1 MDLKK
6 FSTIFFKSLNP
17 FKYNELLIY
26 KKREVSAYFIY
37 LVFFAIFL
45 GGIFSIPTLG
55 YLPQKID
62 ESLAKFTKFAVT
74 GIDIETNEAIM
85 LLKNPRIVLDFRNE
99 PEPHDAFILITKQDM
114 FIRKFSPSIREFTL
128 YNTTKIPVETYSDVL
143 NDFNMMKQGI
153 WIFLFFML
161 PSIFFFVFVLN
172 LVKYIVILFLAYVL
186 TLIFRTIARKHY
198 NLETLYKTTIYSSGI
213 MIVSDITLAPFFDLG
228 LVPLGLFLV
237 YFIISQS
244 TRTPKKKEEKD
255 DGFVELSEA

>member
-17 FKYNELLIY
+17 FKYNEILVY
-26 KKREVSAYFIY
+26 KKREAFSYFLSLI
-37 LVFFAIFL
+37 FFAILL

-62 ESLAKFTKFAVT
+62 ESLAKFTRFAVT

-85 LLKNPRIVLDFRNE
+85 LLNNPRIVADFRKE
-99 PEPHDAFILITKQDM
+99 PEPHEAFVLITQKDI
-114 FIRKFSPSIREFTL
+114 FIRKLSPSIKEFTL

-143 NDFNMMKQGI
+143 KDFNMVKQGI

-161 PSIFFFVFVLN
+161 PSIFFFIFVLN
-172 LVKYIVILFLAYVL
+172 LAKYTVILVTAYML
-186 TLIFRTIARKHY
+186 TLIVRTIARKHF

-213 MIVSDITLAPFFDLG
+213 MIVCDITLAPFFDLG

-255 DGFVELSEA
+255 DGFLELSEA